1 MRWTVIY
8 LLAALVAGA
17 LLFGWGYRRG
27 VSSVEIKTEVRID
40 TVFYERPKPFAVTDI
55 TVSVNVPKLVFARN
69 HVMLHAD
76 SGNVASNVASF
87 TNQAAETVTIC
98 HGLEPSIKNYLNTDS
113 VQIAVMER
121 TLEYRDSTY
130 YARVSGPVIGDLA
143 PRLDWIETYNRTI
156 TRTVTK
162 RSRFAVTAGVGVGYT
177 PQGFQPTI
185 GVQAGVVLW
194 SF

>member
-1 MRWTVIY
+1 MKRLIIY
-8 LLAALVAGA
+8 LLSALVAGA

-27 VSSVEIKTEVRID
+27 ADSVGIRSEVRID
-40 TVFYERPKPFAVTDI
+40 TVFYERPQPVNFSDRLVQ
-55 TVSVNVPKLVFARN
+55 VNVPKLLFAA
-69 HVMLHAD
+69 AD
-76 SGNVASNVASF
+76 TVVRVVE
-87 TNQAAETVTIC
+87 AAN
-98 HGLEPSIKNYLNTDS
+98 GADS
-113 VQIAVMER
+113 VQMEIPVR

-162 RSRFAVTAGVGVGYT
+162 RNRFAVTAGVGVGYT

-194 SF
+194 NF

>member
-1 MRWTVIY
+1 MKPLISY

-27 VSSVEIKTEVRID
+27 AASVAVRTVTRID
-40 TVFYERPKPFAVTDI
+40 TVFYERPQPSDFSEQLVR
-55 TVSVNVPKLVFARN
+55 VNVPKLLFAP
-69 HVMLHAD
+69 AD
-76 SGNVASNVASF
+76 TVVRVV
-87 TNQAAETVTIC
+87 ETED
-98 HGLEPSIKNYLNTDS
+98 GDS
-113 VQIAVMER
+113 VQMEVPVR

-130 YARVSGPVIGDLA
+130 YARVSGPVIGTLA

-162 RSRFAVTAGVGVGYT
+162 RSWFAVTAGVGVGYT
-177 PQGFQPTI
+177 PQGLQPTI

-194 SF
+194 GW

>member
-8 LLAALVAGA
+8 LLAVLVAGA

-40 TVFYERPKPFAVTDI
+40 TVFYERPKSHGFSEQLVA
-55 TVSVNVPKLVFARN
+55 VNVPKLLFAP
-69 HVMLHAD
+69 AD
-76 SGNVASNVASF
+76 
-87 TNQAAETVTIC
+87 TVVRVVEAVN
-98 HGLEPSIKNYLNTDS
+98 GADS
-113 VQIAVMER
+113 VQMEVPVR

-130 YARVSGPVIGDLA
+130 YARVSGPVVGNLA

-162 RSRFAVTAGVGVGYT
+162 RNRFAVTAGVGVGYT
-177 PQGFQPTI
+177 PQGLQPTI
-185 GVQAGVVLW
+185 GMQAGVVLW

>member
-1 MRWTVIY
+1 MKRTVIY

-27 VSSVEIKTEVRID
+27 VSSVEIQTEVRID
-40 TVFYERPKPFAVTDI
+40 TVFYERPQP
-55 TVSVNVPKLVFARN
+55 VSFSDRLVRVNVPRLLFAPADTVVR
-69 HVMLHAD
+69 VIEAD
-76 SGNVASNVASF
+76 SGA
-87 TNQAAETVTIC
+87 
-98 HGLEPSIKNYLNTDS
+98 DS
-113 VQIAVMER
+113 VQMEVPVR

-185 GVQAGVVLW
+185 GVQAGVVLC